1 MVSVKLYFLC
11 QMDEA
16 NSAEAWKV
24 ASLPKAGWI
33 ESHPTGRNQMITV
46 VLPITSSCPFSLL

>member
-1 MVSVKLYFLC
+1 MVSVKLSCLC

-24 ASLPKAGWI
+24 ASLPTAGWI
-33 ESHPTGRNQMITV
+33 ESHPTRFNQMVTI
-46 VLPITSSCPFSLL
+46 VLFIKPLSFQLSG